1 MDESTS
7 CTRPAVQPRELTQA
21 QIEAHRERLAAQLRD
36 AMAAGRVTV
45 ACAGCGH
52 RMSLPFL
59 YRCYECGMFF
69 CTRCGATHWPDAAAA
84 RAAGTKRL
92 EDPCP

>member
-1 MDESTS
+1 MGPATP
-7 CTRPAVQPRELTQA
+7 CTRPASPPRALTQA
-21 QIEAHRERLAAQLRD
+21 QIETHRERVAAQLRA
-36 AMAAGRVTV
+36 AMPASHVTV
-45 ACAGCGH
+45 ACAGCD
-52 RMSLPFL
+52 RSTPLPYL

-84 RAAGTKRL
+84 RAAGTRRL